1 MEEVE
6 IESKG
11 ETEEVPH
18 SEYNNK
24 QNQKEII
31 KDLITKFEIF
41 NKEFIE
47 QKIIIEEQ
55 NKKINQLETKIKNLE
70 DENQKI
76 KNELKIILSNDKIQK
91 EKLDIDKKEEKTINE
106 KNEKINEIF
115 DFKSEIMNTE
125 FFNQLNKWINPEKSL
140 KFELI
145 FKASED
151 GDNCQTFH
159 KICDG
164 KGPTVTIVKSKNGY
178 IFGGYLTVP
187 FSSDRKAHTDDKA
200 FLFSLSNMKKFKILD
215 PEHAVFH
222 YAKGWGPYIGRKDNC
237 DLAIKSECLSNKK
250 SYCEPSSYEFKRIDL
265 IGSDEKFFEVKDYEI
280 YLVE

>member
-200 FLFSLSNMKKFKILD
+200 FLFSLTNMKKFKILD

-280 YLVE
+280 YLLE

>member
-6 IESKG
+6 IESNG
-11 ETEEVPH
+11 ETEDVPH

-47 QKIIIEEQ
+47 QKIKIEEQ

-70 DENQKI
+70 NENQKI

-200 FLFSLSNMKKFKILD
+200 FLFSLTNMKKFKILD

-222 YAKGWGPYIGRKDNC
+222 YVKGWGPYIGRKDNC

>member
-47 QKIIIEEQ
+47 Q
-55 NKKINQLETKIKNLE
+55 KIKNLE

-200 FLFSLSNMKKFKILD
+200 FLFSLTNMKKFKILD

-222 YAKGWGPYIGRKDNC
+222 YAKGWGPYIGLKDNC

>member
-6 IESKG
+6 IESNG

-47 QKIIIEEQ
+47 QKIKIEEQ

-140 KFELI
+140 KYELI

-164 KGPTVTIVKSKNGY
+164 KGPTVTIVKSKNAY

-200 FLFSLSNMKKFKILD
+200 FLFSLTNMKKFKILD

-222 YAKGWGPYIGRKDNC
+222 YGKGWGPYIGRKDNC

>member
-200 FLFSLSNMKKFKILD
+200 FLFSLTNMKKFKILD